1 MRLEMLGGL
10 KFKGATFRRPK
21 PLLLLGYLALEGP
34 KPRRYLAELFWPEA
48 KNPPGSLSVALTQI
62 KKAVPGVLLVDESA
76 VEARLDTDVAV
87 LKAAV
92 ESRAWAE
99 VDALYRGPFLQ
110 GLDLALGPEL
120 EEWVYT
126 WRERI
131 EGWVSEAR
139 LALGEAALERGDLES
154 ARRFAEAALRAG
166 EPIEDS
172 LGVRLLLLLTASG
185 SPLAR
190 SLARSLGL
198 PRSVPCRLP
207 QPATRFIGRQSL
219 LDSIEAR
226 LLNPATRLVSL
237 VGMGGVGK
245 SRSALEL
252 AHRLC
257 QRGCFVGGVYWVDL
271 EGVEPD
277 ALAEAILSALAG
289 RSGLAGSAWERL
301 AGTLADRY
309 VLLVLDNFEPLI
321 EAAPRLSWLLAR
333 CPGLKILV
341 TSRERLGLKEEW
353 VIRLGGLDTRPE
365 KAGAFS
371 EAEMLFLERARQL
384 NDRFTLRE
392 WDRPVLARICE
403 LVEGLP
409 LGLELAAGWTEHDR
423 LEGIAAA
430 IERGAGYASAPWKNV
445 PERHRTLRA
454 MLEQSMALLEP
465 EQRRAFLKLS
475 VFVGVFR
482 AEAAVAVLGMSASG
496 LGGLVQK
503 SLLEQP
509 APGRYRMHSLLQGFA
524 LRKLSEYG
532 DLAQK
537 ARDAHARYYL
547 SWLQEK
553 TLGKEM
559 LREMREALANLRAAW
574 RWAVARGWDEALAE
588 ASETLKFFF
597 DAEGRFEE
605 GLFWMEKALSKMSDS
620 RARGHVQT
628 VQGWFLAR
636 VGRLEEA
643 REVSEAAR
651 SVLERLG
658 DVAGVQK
665 ALNNLGLQAYR
676 AGDYTAAARAWE
688 AALEVAR
695 ARGDR
700 RAMGRLL
707 HNLALAAYPLGDY
720 ERAERYFLE
729 ALARDREAG
738 YVAGE
743 ANTLNNLGNLHRLR
757 GGLEAARRVL
767 ETGLQL
773 ARAHD
778 LRQIEPYLLYNLGQV
793 ALDQGDVGEAR
804 ARFEAALRLVR
815 QTGERVLEGS
825 ALLNLGAA
833 LLRLGFLE
841 VAERHIRSG
850 LHVVWT
856 VQDIPEVLRGL
867 VVFSELMLAKDRQET
882 AARVLSVVRR
892 HPAARAHNRE
902 RAEALWQRIRGRGHG
917 ESAPPSLEAVLTELG
932 IIRPA
937 LGYALDPG

>member
-1 MRLEMLGGL
+1 MRLDMLGGL
-10 KFKGATFRRPK
+10 KLKGAAFRRPK

-34 KPRRYLAELFWPEA
+34 KPRRYLAELFWPTA
-48 KNPPGSLSVALTQI
+48 KNPLGSLSVALTQL
-62 KKAVPGVLLVDESA
+62 KKAVPGVIVADEAA
-76 VEARLDTDVAV
+76 VRVRIDTDVAA

-92 ESRAWAE
+92 ESRDWAT
-99 VDALYRGPFLQ
+99 VDALDRGPFLQ
-110 GLDLALGPEL
+110 GLDLVLGPEL

-139 LALGEAALERGDLES
+139 LALGEAALEKGDLEA
-154 ARRFAEAALRAG
+154 ARRFAEAALGAG
-166 EPIEDS
+166 ELIDGV
-172 LGVRLLLLLTASG
+172 LGTRLLSLLTASG
-185 SPLAR
+185 SPLAG
-190 SLARSLGL
+190 SIARSLGL

-207 QPATRFIGRQSL
+207 QPATRFIGRRGL
-219 LDSIEAR
+219 LESIEVR

-245 SRSALEL
+245 SRSALEV

-271 EGVEPD
+271 EGVEPNT
-277 ALAEAILSALAG
+277 LPEAILSTLSG
-289 RSGLAGSAWERL
+289 RSGVSGGAWERL
-301 AGTLADRY
+301 AGVLADRY
-309 VLLVLDNFEPLI
+309 ILFVLDNFEPLL

-341 TSRERLGLKEEW
+341 TTRERLGLKEEW

-384 NDRFTLRE
+384 NDGFTLHER
-392 WDRPVLARICE
+392 DRPVLARICE

-423 LEGIAAA
+423 LEGIAEA

-454 MLEQSMALLEP
+454 MLEQSFALLKP
-465 EQRRAFLKLS
+465 EQKQAFLKLS
-475 VFVGVFR
+475 VFVGAFSG
-482 AEAAVAVLGMSASG
+482 EAAAEVLGQRAAALSQ
-496 LGGLVQK
+496 LVQK
-503 SLLEQP
+503 SLLEQI

-537 ARDAHARYYL
+537 ARDAHARHYL
-547 SWLQEK
+547 NWVREK

-574 RWAVARGWDEALAE
+574 RWAVARGWDEALAG

-605 GLFWMEKALSKMSDS
+605 GLFWTEKALSKMSDL

-636 VGRLEEA
+636 VGRLKEA

-651 SVLERLG
+651 RTLRRLG

-676 AGDYTAAARAWE
+676 AGDYADAARAWE

-720 ERAERYFLE
+720 ARAEDYFRE
-729 ALARDREAG
+729 ALTRDREAG

-757 GGLEAARRVL
+757 GDLEEAQRLL
-767 ETGLQL
+767 ETGLKL

-793 ALDQGDVGEAR
+793 ALDRGDVGEAR
-804 ARFEAALRLVR
+804 ARFEAALHLVR

-841 VAERHIRSG
+841 VAERHVRSG

-867 VVFSELMLAKDRQET
+867 LVFAELMLAKGRQET
-882 AARVLSVVRR
+882 AARVLSAIRG
-892 HPAARAHNRE
+892 HPATRAHNRE
-902 RAEALWQRIRGRGHG
+902 RAEALWRRIRLRGPG
-917 ESAPPSLEAVLTELG
+917 QTAPPSLEAVLTELG
-932 IIRPA
+932 VIRPTLGHA
-937 LGYALDPG
+937 LEPG